1 MWPISLLLIFL
12 PKIKREVRKTFYYRS
27 PCLHERQ
34 FMKFYCHYREVS
46 GVSVRGIPALN
57 EVDHKIIHT
66 IQSQKVYKKA

>member
-1 MWPISLLLIFL
+1 M
-12 PKIKREVRKTFYYRS
+12 
-27 PCLHERQ
+27 LHERQ